1 MGMALLEAFGLAEEV
16 NIRALSPEEVFWL
29 AEARKRKGCKLMRN
43 QLTREEMDRVL
54 ELGRRCLAYK
64 KENQR

>member
-1 MGMALLEAFGLAEEV
+1 MGMALLDAFGLAEE
-16 NIRALSPEEVFWL
+16 IGARALSPDDVFWL
-29 AEARKRKGCKLMRN
+29 AEARKRKGCKLMQN